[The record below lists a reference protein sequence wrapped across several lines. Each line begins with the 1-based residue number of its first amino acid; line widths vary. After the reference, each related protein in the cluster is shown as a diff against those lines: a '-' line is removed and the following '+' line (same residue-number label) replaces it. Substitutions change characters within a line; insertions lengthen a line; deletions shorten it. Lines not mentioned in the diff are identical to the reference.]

1 MSDLLTLSIFG
12 ELIPAANLQPPVSLT
27 LVENQAGGG
36 DGKSTTRVTAE
47 IWRKMWQTAG
57 FVDSGGAHRREFSQK
72 FKIALRKLLQTR
84 GKLFHKEP
92 VVKNLVTLSL

>member
-12 ELIPAANLQPPVSLT
+12 ELIPAANLPP
-27 LVENQAGGG
+27 VENQAGGG
-36 DGKSTTRVTAE
+36 DGKSTTSVTAE
-47 IWRKMWQTAG
+47 IWRKIWQTAG
-57 FVDSGGAHRREFSQK
+57 FVDSGGAHRREFSKK